1 MAKQL
6 QLRRG
11 TTQANAL
18 FTGAQGEITMD
29 TEKNL
34 LRVHDGTTPGGFMID
49 PVVAFQAPTAQN
61 NYTWYRKYASGWV
74 EQGGVYDRGGY
85 STSWNTTIL
94 LPVTMADS
102 NYTVLLATNS
112 IDGDHLGEHG
122 LNFESRTTTQFAVYC
137 HTGAS
142 GDGSR
147 GASWEVKGLAA

>member
-49 PVVAFQAPTAQN
+49 TVVAFQAPTASN
-61 NYTWYRKYASGWV
+61 NRTWYRKYASGWV
-74 EQGGVYDRGGY
+74 EQGG
-85 STSWNTTIL
+85 IL
-94 LPVTMADS
+94 TAAHNSYGLYTLPIEMADTYYS
-102 NYTVLLATNS
+102 ARAGCAQVSSSGTFNASSTVAAAPGS
-112 IDGDHLGEHG
+112 
-122 LNFESRTTTQFAVYC
+122 TTQVRVGQAN
-137 HTGAS
+137 G
-142 GDGSR
+142 GS
-147 GASWEVKGLAA
+147 ATMQIWWEVKGLAA

>member
-49 PVVAFQAPTAQN
+49 TVVAFQAPTASN

-74 EQGGVYDRGGY
+74 EQGGTESVS
-85 STSWNTTIL
+85 STTYKSITLPITMSTTDYIINTTTFSGQTTEIR
-94 LPVTMADS
+94 S
-102 NYTVLLATNS
+102 GHVLTTSKSTTGFQFGWPAGS
-112 IDGDHLGEHG
+112 SAV
-122 LNFESRTTTQFAVYC
+122 NFDFT
-137 HTGAS
+137 
-142 GDGSR
+142 
-147 GASWEVKGLAA
+147 WEVKGLAA

>member
-49 PVVAFQAPTAQN
+49 TVVAFQAPTASN
-61 NYTWYRKYASGWV
+61 NRTWYRKYASGWV
-74 EQGGVYDRGGY
+74 EQGG
-85 STSWNTTIL
+85 IL
-94 LPVTMADS
+94 TAAHNSYGLYTLPIEMADTYYS
-102 NYTVLLATNS
+102 ARAGCAQVSSSGTFGTSSTVAAAPGS
-112 IDGDHLGEHG
+112 
-122 LNFESRTTTQFAVYC
+122 TTQVRVGQAN
-137 HTGAS
+137 G
-142 GDGSR
+142 GS
-147 GASWEVKGLAA
+147 AAMLIWWEVKGLAA

>member
-49 PVVAFQAPTAQN
+49 TVVAFQAPTASN
-61 NYTWYRKYASGWV
+61 NRTWYRKYASGWV
-74 EQGGVYDRGGY
+74 EQGG
-85 STSWNTTIL
+85 IL
-94 LPVTMADS
+94 TAAHNSNGLYTLPIEMADTYYS
-102 NYTVLLATNS
+102 ARAGCAQVSSSGTFGASSTVAAAPGS
-112 IDGDHLGEHG
+112 
-122 LNFESRTTTQFAVYC
+122 TTQVRVGQAN
-137 HTGAS
+137 G
-142 GDGSR
+142 GS
-147 GASWEVKGLAA
+147 AAMEIWWEVKGLAA